1 MQSVERWSQL
11 YDVAASQA
19 GCFTVAQASEAGFS
33 LQLLEHHCR
42 AGKIQRIRRG
52 IYRLTHFPSS
62 ELEDLVVLWLWSE
75 RKGIFSHGTALGL
88 WELSDY
94 LPMVYFMT
102 LPFAWKKRRLRVPG
116 SVELF
121 FDDLDSSEISWHG
134 PIPITTVNRTLRD
147 CAGAGI
153 AFEWLKGARD
163 NAVQRGLIERL
174 GANR

>member
-1 MQSVERWSQL
+1 M
-11 YDVAASQA
+11 
-19 GCFTVAQASEAGFS
+19 
-33 LQLLEHHCR
+33 
-42 AGKIQRIRRG
+42 
-52 IYRLTHFPSS
+52 
-62 ELEDLVVLWLWSE
+62 VLWLWSE